1 MQNNDKPSYRPH
13 FRIKIKDQNGKSFDA
28 GGVWW
33 NIGDY
38 GLYLSGSFNN
48 NVQLRPG
55 QKFILNIPDKKLKG
69 NLTSY
74 FQANPQPPKEEKREY
89 NNNYNNNQNYNRGN
103 YNNNE
108 PTRLSN
114 TVPNISQNYPERGN
128 ENAEYTRDGQ
138 IIHDQPN
145 EDWS

>member
-1 MQNNDKPSYRPH
+1 MQNNDKPNYRPH

-28 GGVWW
+28 GGIWW

-48 NVQLRPG
+48 NVQLRSG

-103 YNNNE
+103 YQNNE
-108 PTRLSN
+108 PKSLGNSI
-114 TVPNISQNYPERGN
+114 PNISQSWPEGRN
-128 ENAEYTRDGQ
+128 QNAEYSNDGQ
-138 IIHDQPN
+138 VVYDQHD
-145 EDWS
+145 EEWS